1 MSAWPDA
8 RAFYKGH
15 SPCAWRVFCW
25 PMSAVL
31 RHCWGMRRVPYR
43 ISVTSQPMKRTSFRF
58 SHIKKRGSLPE
69 DALAVLSNACTAV
82 RFVRLEILVLLERKI
97 NTKLW

>member
-1 MSAWPDA
+1 
-8 RAFYKGH
+8 
-15 SPCAWRVFCW
+15 
-25 PMSAVL
+25 
-31 RHCWGMRRVPYR
+31 
-43 ISVTSQPMKRTSFRF
+43 MKRTSFRF

-97 NTKLW
+97 NTKL